1 MNAISFPN
9 MLSANR
15 TQIVF
20 DKDATQQNLKY
31 LLLSTK
37 KEMLG
42 DPYFGVNLKKLIF
55 EKNNVILRDLV
66 IDDIYTNIG
75 IFMPQIRVER
85 KNITVESNGNLV
97 TVYIKAQNL
106 LDYSFDEYSINLLNV
121 EEL

>member
-66 IDDIYTNIG
+66 VDDIYTNIG
-75 IFMPQIRVER
+75 TFMPQIRVER
-85 KNITVESNGNLV
+85 KNITVESNGSLV

>member
-20 DKDATQQNLKY
+20 DKDATQQNLKC

-37 KEMLG
+37 KEMFG

-55 EKNNVILRDLV
+55 EKNNVILRDIV
-66 IDDIYTNIG
+66 VDDIYTNIG

-85 KNITVESNGNLV
+85 KNITVESNGSLV